1 MQSCLSANYG
11 MDVHEV
17 CALPR
22 FENRQRNEILNKSMK
37 LASKT
42 LLKVLA
48 CTAVALGAASLAY
61 AQTAKVDP
69 TGTWTWTGGG
79 GGRGGPGGGG
89 GGARGGGMAGTNT
102 LVLKLDA
109 DGTKVTGTLQS
120 PARGRRGGPNG
131 GGADANAPATPPPAP
146 APVQIQAG
154 KFVASTATLTFNIVQ
169 PGRNGG
175 EDTTINYKGTVT
187 ADKITGT
194 VTRPGRNGGDPM
206 ETEWIAT
213 KK

>member
-120 PARGRRGGPNG
+120 PARGRRGGPVAG
-131 GGADANAPATPPPAP
+131 DWRPRRRTSRGRAPA
-146 APVQIQAG
+146 
-154 KFVASTATLTFNIVQ
+154 ASTDNV
-169 PGRNGG
+169 PGQLSHAVGPS
-175 EDTTINYKGTVT
+175 V
-187 ADKITGT
+187 A
-194 VTRPGRNGGDPM
+194 RPGSQHCAG
-206 ETEWIAT
+206 A
-213 KK
+213 